1 MPLYLLIPAA
11 QIFFIIHAARTG
23 RPYYWMMILL
33 FVPMVGILAYV
44 VFELLP
50 GASRSPAGH
59 KAVRNAQRLVN
70 PEGDYRKLTMQL
82 EVTPTVAN
90 KRALADECVRLG
102 RLDEAEALYRD
113 GMAGIHASDPALML
127 GIARVRFAQGD
138 PAGCLS
144 ALDALKAANPD
155 FQSADAHMLYARSL
169 EGQSRDQEALGEY
182 EALSHYFGG
191 EEPRIRR
198 AMLLQKMG
206 NARAAQDAFAEI
218 KRSVERAPSFYRR
231 NQQEWYRLAKQN
243 LKADTQS

>member
-1 MPLYLLIPAA
+1 MPIYLLIPAA

-33 FVPMVGILAYV
+33 FVPMLGILAYI

-50 GASRSPAGH
+50 GASRSPTSQ

-70 PEGDYRKLTMQL
+70 PEGDYRKLAMQL

-102 RLDEAEALYRD
+102 KLDEAEALYHD
-113 GMAGIHASDPALML
+113 GMTGIHATDPALML
-127 GIARVRFAQGD
+127 GMARVRFAQSD
-138 PAGCLS
+138 PAGCLL
-144 ALDALKAANPD
+144 ALNALKSANPD
-155 FQSADAHMLYARSL
+155 FQSADGHMLYARSL
-169 EGQSRDQEALGEY
+169 EGLSRDGEALGEY

-198 AMLLQKMG
+198 ALLLQKMG
-206 NARAAQDAFAEI
+206 DARAAQDAFADI

-243 LKADTQS
+243 LKAETRA